1 MKKIFFSIL
10 LFFTYI
16 NNSFAGDGGVTG
28 LPASQLKKGDITID
42 DIPNI
47 IVNATDFFI
56 GIAGTV
62 AVIFII
68 IGAYKYL
75 FGSLEGNTDRG
86 KSTILFALSGFAIAA
101 LAYFIIRFIIDNF
114 AG

>member
-16 NNSFAGDGGVTG
+16 NSSFAWDGWVTG

-56 GIAGTV
+56 WIAGTV
-62 AVIFII
+62 AVMK
-68 IGAYKYL
+68 KY
-75 FGSLEGNTDRG
+75 
-86 KSTILFALSGFAIAA
+86 
-101 LAYFIIRFIIDNF
+101 YFICSFRFCYCSFGLFYN
-114 AG
+114 